1 MNTDC
6 ILDQNPLSGHVGS
19 HTNYCAFGTASDV
32 VHLAPEFHV
41 RIGGYCA
48 LICRACQDGLTN
60 TKSKSY
66 RKEAIV
72 RELTAEGN

>member
-1 MNTDC
+1 MNIDC
-6 ILDQNPLSGHVGS
+6 VYELNPMNGGVGS
-19 HTNYCAFGTASDV
+19 HNNHCAFGVASDV

-41 RIGGYCA
+41 RIGGYCGR
-48 LICRACQDGLTN
+48 ICRACADDLTN

-72 RELTAEGN
+72 RELEN